1 MKNLKQHIQD
11 LHGKSFSHH
20 TANHNFTLKKMKNGD
35 EHDYGIYSSS
45 GKFIGTVGSGN
56 AKSVLNILKSKGYH
70 LDKK

>member
-20 TANHNFTLKKMKNGD
+20 TADHSFTLKKMKDGD

-45 GKFIGTVGSGN
+45 GKFMGSVGSSN
-56 AKSVLNILKSKGYH
+56 AKSVMNILKSKGYN